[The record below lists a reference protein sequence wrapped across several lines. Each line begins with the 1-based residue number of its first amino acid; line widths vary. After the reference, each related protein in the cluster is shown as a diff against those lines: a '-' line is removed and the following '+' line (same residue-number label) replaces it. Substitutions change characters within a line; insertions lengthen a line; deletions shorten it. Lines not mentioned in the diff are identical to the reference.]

1 MAALKRK
8 TGPTMLSLTRQ
19 DVPVIQRGA
28 DRGPELLHRGAYII
42 MECEGEPDI
51 VILTSGSEV
60 HISIAAAENLKE
72 KNIRARVVSFPC
84 WELFDEQP
92 EEYRMEVLSHGTP
105 KAVAEAGIRMGWEKY
120 AGPHALYITME
131 SFGVSAPAAALAEKF
146 GFTKDAIIAQVT
158 EYLKK

>member
-92 EEYRMEVLSHGTP
+92 GKYRDEILAPGVP
-105 KAVAEAGIRMGWEKY
+105 KAVVEAGIRMGWEKY
-120 AGPHALYITME
+120 AGGDALFITME
-131 SFGVSAPAAALAEKF
+131 TFGLSAPAKALGEHF
-146 GFTKDAIIAQVT
+146 GFTVENIVKRIV
-158 EYLKK
+158 EFLKK